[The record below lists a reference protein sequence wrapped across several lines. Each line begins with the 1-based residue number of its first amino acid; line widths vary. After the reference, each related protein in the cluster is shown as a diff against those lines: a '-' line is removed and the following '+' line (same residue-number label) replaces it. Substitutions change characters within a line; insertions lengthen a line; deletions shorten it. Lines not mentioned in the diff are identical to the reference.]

1 MTMEFKKVLVAYDG
15 SKDSNNAVEAACALS
30 KGKASVTLLH
40 VYAIPMMVYTGRAG
54 LPRSTV
60 QILDEGAKRT
70 AEAVV
75 KKGLN
80 RAARKGVKAKGEV
93 MESASTVET
102 IVTYASSEKFDL
114 IVIGTRGNAGFRRLL
129 VGSVSSG
136 VLNHAHC
143 PVLLVR

>member
-1 MTMEFKKVLVAYDG
+1 MVAYDG
-15 SKDSNNAVEAACALS
+15 SKDSNKAVEAACALS
-30 KGKASVTLLH
+30 NGKASVTLLH
-40 VYAIPMMVYTGRAG
+40 VYALPIMAYSGKAG
-54 LPRSTV
+54 LPQSTV
-60 QILDEGAKRT
+60 ELLNEEAKKT
-70 AEAVV
+70 AEAVA

-80 RAARKGVKAKGEV
+80 RAARNGVKTKREV
-93 MESASTVET
+93 IESISIVEA

-114 IVIGTRGNAGFRRLL
+114 IVIGTRGNTGFKRIL

>member
-1 MTMEFKKVLVAYDG
+1 MEFKKILVAYDG
-15 SKDSNNAVEAACALS
+15 SKDSNKAVEAACALS

-40 VYAIPMMVYTGRAG
+40 VSAMPTMAYAGAAG
-54 LPRSTV
+54 LEQSTV
-60 QILDEGAKRT
+60 GLLNEGAKKT

-75 KKGLN
+75 KEGLD
-80 RAARKGVKAKGEV
+80 RAARNGVKATGEAIDGTSV
-93 MESASTVET
+93 VEA

-114 IVIGTRGNAGFRRLL
+114 IVIGTRGNTGFKRLL